1 MTRLT
6 PIQLD
11 IANLLEQRPKNSLG
25 YMTKEQALELLKK
38 RSGQNYGY
46 DAKRWVQWVRE
57 NEKDE
62 WEWAGNHILIY
73 DLRNVIM
80 RNFILRVIIYAI
92 GIALVAEIVPGIHVA
107 NDTLGTLLIIGIVFG
122 IINAILKPII
132 TFLTCPLVI
141 LSLGLFVLVI
151 NAVVLLVT
159 ASLIPARLQIDGF
172 WPAFLGGIVMSI
184 ISMILERILGVN
196 DDNNRGGKNKRNP
209 DVIVVDRR

>member
-1 MTRLT
+1 
-6 PIQLD
+6 
-11 IANLLEQRPKNSLG
+11 
-25 YMTKEQALELLKK
+25 
-38 RSGQNYGY
+38 
-46 DAKRWVQWVRE
+46 
-57 NEKDE
+57 
-62 WEWAGNHILIY
+62 
-73 DLRNVIM
+73 M

-122 IINAILKPII
+122 IINAILKPLI

-151 NAVVLLVT
+151 NAVVLLIT

-172 WPAFLGGIVMSI
+172 WPAFLGGIAMSI

-196 DDNNRGGKNKRNP
+196 DDNNKRGGGKGNP
-209 DVIVVDRR
+209 DVIIMDRR

>member
-1 MTRLT
+1 
-6 PIQLD
+6 
-11 IANLLEQRPKNSLG
+11 
-25 YMTKEQALELLKK
+25 
-38 RSGQNYGY
+38 
-46 DAKRWVQWVRE
+46 
-57 NEKDE
+57 
-62 WEWAGNHILIY
+62 
-73 DLRNVIM
+73 M

-92 GIALVAEIVPGIHVA
+92 GIALVAEIVPGITVA

-122 IINAILKPII
+122 IINAILKPLI

-172 WPAFLGGIVMSI
+172 WPAFLGGIAMSI

-209 DVIVVDRR
+209 DVIVMDRR

>member
-11 IANLLEQRPKNSLG
+11 IANLLGQRPKNSLG

-38 RSGQNYGY
+38 RSGQDYGY

-196 DDNNRGGKNKRNP
+196 DDNNKRGGGKRNP
-209 DVIVVDRR
+209 DVIIMDRR

>member
-1 MTRLT
+1 
-6 PIQLD
+6 
-11 IANLLEQRPKNSLG
+11 
-25 YMTKEQALELLKK
+25 
-38 RSGQNYGY
+38 
-46 DAKRWVQWVRE
+46 
-57 NEKDE
+57 
-62 WEWAGNHILIY
+62 
-73 DLRNVIM
+73 M
-80 RNFILRVIIYAI
+80 RNFLLRVIIYAI
-92 GIALVAEIVPGIHVA
+92 GIALVAEIVPGIKVA
-107 NDTLGTLLIIGIVFG
+107 NDTLGTLLIIGLVFG

-196 DDNNRGGKNKRNP
+196 DDNNRRNGGKRNP
-209 DVIVVDRR
+209 DVIVMDRR